1 MRKILMLAVAVAL
14 CITATVVGASELAG
28 IYPNKVLAFANTFS
42 DTFTVEI
49 PQGQSP
55 QTLPDA
61 YLFYS
66 EDGSA
71 FYVTRYNGASDSGL
85 GTAEADI
92 LVPANSSLMIPA
104 PQTAVIDNL
113 YRHVFYLNAT
123 TVTDTVWCV
132 PFVR

>member
-1 MRKILMLAVAVAL
+1 MKKILVAAL
-14 CITATVVGASELAG
+14 CLAFCIGAMAQASELSG
-28 IYPNKVLAFANTFS
+28 VYPNKVQAFANTFS

-55 QTLPDA
+55 TTMPDA

-71 FYVTRYNGASDSGL
+71 FYVTRWNGTTPEDVPL
-85 GTAEADI
+85 
-92 LVPANSSLMIPA
+92 LVPANSSLMVPA
-104 PQTAVIDNL
+104 PQAAVIDNL

-123 TVTDTVWCV
+123 TVTDSVWCV